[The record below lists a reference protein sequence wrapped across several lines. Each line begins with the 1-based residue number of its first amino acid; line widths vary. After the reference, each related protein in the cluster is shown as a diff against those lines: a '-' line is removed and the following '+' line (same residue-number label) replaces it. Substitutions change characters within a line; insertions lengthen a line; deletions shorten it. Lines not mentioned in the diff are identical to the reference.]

1 MKPVWGT
8 HFDAKYAFCAWR
20 TCARSYY
27 FYSKHYFSPI
37 GRNAVSARFY
47 ADVALVTGTS
57 ISLPEQTARHVQ
69 VLRLQPGERILLFN
83 GRGNGQPGSE
93 GEFEAPV
100 ERMGRSDVDVTIGA
114 YTATAREARRAI
126 HLVVGM
132 PANERMD
139 WLVEKA
145 TELGAASI
153 QPVMSERSVLRLK
166 AERADK
172 KLAHWRGIAMAAS
185 EQCGRNRLPLMHEV
199 LTLADWL
206 KKSQGASVTDAD
218 SWLLLSLRE
227 GSCPLHQTMARAGAL
242 TFLSGPEGGLSAA
255 EEAAALACGFKPVTL
270 GPRVLRAETAPLAC
284 LSLLTLSEA

>member
-1 MKPVWGT
+1 M
-8 HFDAKYAFCAWR
+8 
-20 TCARSYY
+20 
-27 FYSKHYFSPI
+27 
-37 GRNAVSARFY
+37 SARFF
-47 ADVALVTGTS
+47 ADLALVTGQTVN
-57 ISLPEQTARHVQ
+57 LPDHAARHVQ
-69 VLRLQPGERILLFN
+69 VLRLQPGGRITLFN
-83 GRGNGQPGSE
+83 GQGNGQPGSE
-93 GEFEAPV
+93 GEFEATV
-100 ERMGRSDVDVTIGA
+100 TRMGRSDVEVLVGG
-114 YTATAREARRAI
+114 YTATAREARRAV

-185 EQCGRNRLPLMHEV
+185 EQCGRNRLPLLHEV

-206 KKSQGASVTDAD
+206 KKTAPAAAASCR
-218 SWLLLSLRE
+218 LLLSL
-227 GSCPLHQTMARAGAL
+227 QAGARPL
-242 TFLSGPEGGLSAA
+242 AQAVGEASAFTFLNGPEGGFSAA
-255 EEAAALACGFKPVTL
+255 EEAAALACGFRPVTL

-284 LSLLTLSEA
+284 LSLLALSDAPAS